1 MTMFDRVKE
10 ISKKR
15 GLTLAQLNEKVGFK
29 QNVIYS
35 WKTKTPSVD
44 KVKAVADVLNVS
56 VDYLLGNT
64 DNPDPST
71 SSNNLT
77 KNQKLIAYSIDPD
90 ISDEERQA
98 IINMVKEAMK
108 FRRRLQVTGMT
119 DLEKIEDMYPQLKFW
134 GIEVNNPHY
143 HGCIVGTDVYI
154 NTLQDDID
162 WLKTALHEAS
172 HYENDSG
179 NLTNA
184 RLVEV
189 LRAEGYADRQSIRSF
204 NIMFG

>member
-64 DNPDPST
+64 NDNST
-71 SSNNLT
+71 AT
-77 KNQKLIAYSIDPD
+77 KPKQVD
-90 ISDEERQA
+90 ITDDDY
-98 IINMVKEAMK
+98 I
-108 FRRRLQVTGMT
+108 MT
-119 DLEKIEDMYPQLKFW
+119 YQGKPIPPEDM
-134 GIEVNNPHY
+134 E
-143 HGCIVGTDVYI
+143 YI
-154 NTLQDDID
+154 KRILNGGKD
-162 WLKTALHEAS
+162 
-172 HYENDSG
+172 
-179 NLTNA
+179 
-184 RLVEV
+184 
-189 LRAEGYADRQSIRSF
+189 
-204 NIMFG
+204 

>member
-64 DNPDPST
+64 DNPEPSA
-71 SSNNLT
+71 SSDNLT

-108 FRRRLQVTGMT
+108 FRRRL
-119 DLEKIEDMYPQLKFW
+119 
-134 GIEVNNPHY
+134 
-143 HGCIVGTDVYI
+143 
-154 NTLQDDID
+154 
-162 WLKTALHEAS
+162 
-172 HYENDSG
+172 
-179 NLTNA
+179 
-184 RLVEV
+184 
-189 LRAEGYADRQSIRSF
+189 
-204 NIMFG
+204 

>member
-1 MTMFDRVKE
+1 MLFIKHGRNTIMTMFDRIKE

-64 DNPDPST
+64 DNPEPST
-71 SSNNLT
+71 SSDNLT

-108 FRRRLQVTGMT
+108 FRRRL
-119 DLEKIEDMYPQLKFW
+119 
-134 GIEVNNPHY
+134 
-143 HGCIVGTDVYI
+143 
-154 NTLQDDID
+154 
-162 WLKTALHEAS
+162 
-172 HYENDSG
+172 
-179 NLTNA
+179 
-184 RLVEV
+184 
-189 LRAEGYADRQSIRSF
+189 
-204 NIMFG
+204 

>member
-71 SSNNLT
+71 SSDNLT

-108 FRRRLQVTGMT
+108 FRRRL
-119 DLEKIEDMYPQLKFW
+119 
-134 GIEVNNPHY
+134 
-143 HGCIVGTDVYI
+143 
-154 NTLQDDID
+154 
-162 WLKTALHEAS
+162 
-172 HYENDSG
+172 
-179 NLTNA
+179 
-184 RLVEV
+184 
-189 LRAEGYADRQSIRSF
+189 
-204 NIMFG
+204 

>member
-1 MTMFDRVKE
+1 MLFIKHGRNTIMTMFDRIKE

-44 KVKAVADVLNVS
+44 KVKTVADVLNVS

-64 DNPDPST
+64 DNPEPST
-71 SSNNLT
+71 SSDNLT

-108 FRRRLQVTGMT
+108 FRRRL
-119 DLEKIEDMYPQLKFW
+119 
-134 GIEVNNPHY
+134 
-143 HGCIVGTDVYI
+143 
-154 NTLQDDID
+154 
-162 WLKTALHEAS
+162 
-172 HYENDSG
+172 
-179 NLTNA
+179 
-184 RLVEV
+184 
-189 LRAEGYADRQSIRSF
+189 
-204 NIMFG
+204 